1 MNGSSTCSSH
11 DLCAATIKTGS
22 RVTFMQPTGST
33 DVDFIKPDWLR
44 YQYSVHRPKL
54 YTSITGMKRVSAAT
68 SPSRILTDM
77 MSS

>member
-11 DLCAATIKTGS
+11 DLCAAAIKAGS

-44 YQYSVHRPKL
+44 YQHGAHRPKL
-54 YTSITGMKRVSAAT
+54 YTSITGMKRVSAAN
-68 SPSRILTDM
+68 SPSGILRDTV
-77 MSS
+77 SS